1 MEAVWAFLTT
11 YYVIP
16 LGLAYIGV
24 IATILLENRNP
35 SKSVAYILILVF
47 LPGVG
52 LIVYFFF
59 GRDMRKKK
67 IFSRKAF
74 KEVEMAGEYLQKY
87 FEASGVQLVSME
99 QQIGDLVQPFRLLY
113 QQRQSFVHTGNKV
126 TLLTNGE
133 EKFPALFEA
142 LEKAQHHI
150 HIEYYIFS
158 RDDVGERITEILI
171 RKAAAGVK
179 VRLIIDDSGS
189 NRIKDIPKRLR
200 KAGVEVYVFMPVHFA
215 SLAQANYR
223 DHRKIVIVDGLL
235 GFVGGI
241 NMDDR
246 YLNNGKH
253 PLYWRDT
260 HLMIEGPGVKGLQF
274 QFFLCL
280 GFVSKQ
286 QYELEPVYFPDG
298 KYYPG
303 GANISIAAS
312 GPDSAYPYNMEV
324 LLSAI
329 SQAKKSIKIV
339 NPYFIP
345 SDQVLTA
352 LQMAVAAG
360 VEVELIIPGKSDS
373 YIVQHSS
380 FSYIS
385 PLIARGVKVYLYE
398 KGFVHAKT
406 MVVDGEIAFIG
417 TVNMDIRSFYI
428 NFEIAAI
435 IQDKA
440 LCGQMMQHFA
450 DDIGHSRLIDAAA
463 WANRPRLHKFTD
475 SVCRLLTPL
484 L

>member
-24 IATILLENRNP
+24 MATILLENRNP
-35 SKSVAYILILVF
+35 SKSMAYILILIF
-47 LPGVG
+47 LPGIG

-74 KEVEMAGEYLQKY
+74 KEVEMAGEYLRKY
-87 FEASGVQLVSME
+87 FEASGAQLVTME

-133 EKFPALFEA
+133 EKFPALFAA

-158 RDDVGERITEILI
+158 RDDIGERITEILL

-200 KAGVEVYVFMPVHFA
+200 KGGVEVYAFMPVHFS

-223 DHRKIVIVDGLL
+223 DHRKIVVIDGLV
-235 GFVGGI
+235 GFIGGI

-260 HLMIEGPGVKGLQF
+260 HLMIEGPGVKELQF

-286 QYELEPVYFPDG
+286 QYELEAVYFPDG
-298 KYYPG
+298 KYLQG
-303 GANISIAAS
+303 GANISFAAS

-329 SQAKKSIKIV
+329 SQAKKSIKIT

-360 VEVELIIPGKSDS
+360 VNVELIIPGKSDS

-380 FSYIS
+380 FSYLS
-385 PLIARGVKVYLYE
+385 PLIARGVKVYLYQ

-406 MVVDGEIAFIG
+406 MVVDEEVAFIG

-428 NFEIAAI
+428 NFEIAAVV
-435 IQDKA
+435 QDKT
-440 LCGQMMQHFA
+440 LCRQMVQHFA
-450 DDIGHSRLIDAAA
+450 DDIGNSRLIDAEA

>member
-24 IATILLENRNP
+24 MATILLENRNP
-35 SKSVAYILILVF
+35 SKSMAYILILIF
-47 LPGVG
+47 LPGIG

-74 KEVEMAGEYLQKY
+74 KEVEMAGEYLRKY
-87 FEASGVQLVSME
+87 FEASGAQLVTME

-133 EKFPALFEA
+133 EKFPALFAA
-142 LEKAQHHI
+142 LEKAKHHI

-158 RDDVGERITEILI
+158 RDDVGERITEILL

-200 KAGVEVYVFMPVHFA
+200 KGGVEVYAFMPVHFS

-223 DHRKIVIVDGLL
+223 DHRKIVVVDGLV
-235 GFVGGI
+235 GFIGGI

-260 HLMIEGPGVKGLQF
+260 HLMIEGPGVKELQF

-286 QYELEPVYFPDG
+286 QYELEAVYFPDG
-298 KYYPG
+298 KYLQG
-303 GANISIAAS
+303 GANISFAAS

-329 SQAKKSIKIV
+329 SQAKKSIKIT

-360 VEVELIIPGKSDS
+360 VNVELIIPGKSDS
-373 YIVQHSS
+373 NIVQHSS
-380 FSYIS
+380 FSYLS
-385 PLIARGVKVYLYE
+385 PLIARGVKVYLYQ

-406 MVVDGEIAFIG
+406 MVVDEEVAFIG

-428 NFEIAAI
+428 NFEIAAVV
-435 IQDKA
+435 QDKT
-440 LCGQMMQHFA
+440 LCRQMVQHFA
-450 DDIGHSRLIDAAA
+450 DDIGNSRLIDAEA

>member
-1 MEAVWAFLTT
+1 MEAVWAFIKT
-11 YYVIP
+11 YYFIP
-16 LGLAYIGV
+16 LALVYIGV

-35 SKSVAYILILVF
+35 AKSLAYILILLF
-47 LPGVG
+47 LPGIG
-52 LIVYFFF
+52 LVVYFFF

-74 KEVEMAGEYLQKY
+74 KDLELSGAYFNNY
-87 FEASGVQLVSME
+87 FEASGTQLLKME

-142 LEKAQHHI
+142 LEKAKHHI

-158 RDDVGERITEILI
+158 RDDVGERITEILL

-200 KAGVEVYVFMPVHFA
+200 MGGVEVYRFMPVHFA
-215 SLAQANYR
+215 SLSQANYR
-223 DHRKIVIVDGLL
+223 DHRKIVVIDGLV

-246 YLNNGKH
+246 YLNNQKH
-253 PLYWRDT
+253 SLYWRDT
-260 HLMIEGPGVKGLQF
+260 HVMIEGSAVKALQF

-286 QYELEPVYFPDG
+286 QYELEPVYFPDREDE
-298 KYYPG
+298 PG
-303 GANISIAAS
+303 EGNISIAAS

-329 SQAKKSIKIV
+329 HQAKKSIRIV

-373 YIVQHSS
+373 FIVQHSS

-440 LCGQMMQHFA
+440 LCRQMMQHFA
-450 DDIGHSRLIDAAA
+450 DDISHSRLIDAEA

>member
-1 MEAVWAFLTT
+1 MEAVWAFIKT
-11 YYVIP
+11 YYFIP
-16 LGLAYIGV
+16 LALVYIGV

-35 SKSVAYILILVF
+35 AKSLAYILILLF
-47 LPGVG
+47 LPGIG
-52 LIVYFFF
+52 LVVYFFF

-74 KEVEMAGEYLQKY
+74 KDLELSGAYFNNY
-87 FEASGVQLVSME
+87 FEASGTQLLKME

-113 QQRQSFVHTGNKV
+113 QQQQSFVHSGNKV

-133 EKFPALFEA
+133 EKFPALFRE
-142 LEKAQHHI
+142 LEKAKHHI

-158 RDDVGERITEILI
+158 RDEVGERITEILL
-171 RKAAAGVK
+171 RKAAEGVK

-200 KAGVEVYVFMPVHFA
+200 KGGVEVYRFMPVHFA
-215 SLAQANYR
+215 SLSQANYR
-223 DHRKIVIVDGLL
+223 DHRKIVVIDGLV

-246 YLNNGKH
+246 YLNNQKH
-253 PLYWRDT
+253 SLYWRDT
-260 HLMIEGPGVKGLQF
+260 HVMIEGSAVKALQF

-286 QYELEPVYFPDG
+286 QYELEPVYFPDREDE
-298 KYYPG
+298 PG
-303 GANISIAAS
+303 EAKISIAAS

-329 SQAKKSIKIV
+329 HQAKKSIRIV

-373 YIVQHSS
+373 FIVQHSS

-440 LCGQMMQHFA
+440 LCRQMMQHFA
-450 DDIGHSRLIDAAA
+450 DDISHSRLIDAEA